1 MTPADRARLRG
12 EASKAIDSYDA
23 SSENYAHWMKLVA
36 AYEVIDLL
44 DLADERDRLREA
56 AVKAREAL
64 QHLRHCVSCGEGDWR
79 DCYDGGRD
87 ALAAWQA
94 LEQVLGEKP

>member
-1 MTPADRARLRG
+1 MSEQKYPEPVARPPCTCG
-12 EASKAIDSYDA
+12 ERDVRERDYRRCSDILYQLEGSN
-23 SSENYAHWMKLVA
+23 EQLH
-36 AYEVIDLL
+36 
-44 DLADERDRLREA
+44 DERDRLREA

-94 LEQVLGEKP
+94 LDQVLGGKP